1 MLIGFHVCFP
11 NCSFFVALLTISG
24 STVPPLAVHVPL
36 STPGAV
42 KMQKQSRLVLFKE
55 FHIMQSS
62 LSECFFA
69 VFFVC
74 FNNKHIIQLVN
85 EAVKSWLVLLASL
98 HSKQAWIKTAL
109 LMIESKRQIILGSTS
124 TQQSAML
131 NLCYQASLM
140 TLGRGSWSGCDTW
153 VANTIVTGCVE
164 VIY

>member
-11 NCSFFVALLTISG
+11 NCSFFVALLTVAG

-36 STPGAV
+36 STPGAI
-42 KMQKQSRLVLFKE
+42 KMQKQSRLVMFKE

-98 HSKQAWIKTAL
+98 HSKQAWIKTTL
-109 LMIESKRQIILGSTS
+109 LIIESKRQIIPEIYLNSTVCNVEPVLS
-124 TQQSAML
+124 GLSHV
-131 NLCYQASLM
+131 SD
-140 TLGRGSWSGCDTW
+140 SWPRLLKWKWHLSG
-153 VANTIVTGCVE
+153 
-164 VIY
+164 